1 MEQER
6 RFERGVQRTGL
17 LRAAD
22 AFGEA
27 PDMFERNAPDHPLA
41 QQPAFV
47 DDLAQPDRR
56 QPRHAVRDVEEAVD
70 EFGDERERIVFDLR
84 LGRPPHERDDLRE
97 PFLDDR
103 VEQLLAIREVVV
115 NHRRRDAG
123 GGGDLRD
130 GRRGDPRSANSWI
143 ATSSMWSRRS
153 KSSTDGRRPRGL
165 ATVDFAFMKSTL
177 IDELVNF
184 KEGFSPELIAIRRAS
199 KGTRVGEEAT

>member
-6 RFERGVQRTGL
+6 GFERGVQRAGL

-22 AFGEA
+22 AFGET
-27 PDMFERNAPDHPLA
+27 PDMLERNAPDHPLA

-70 EFGDERERIVFDLR
+70 EFGDERERIVFDPR
-84 LGRPPHERDDLRE
+84 FGRPPHERDDLRE

-103 VEQLLAIREVVV
+103 VEQLFAIREVVV
-115 NHRRRDAG
+115 DHRRRDAG

-130 GRRGDPRSANSWI
+130 RRRGDA
-143 ATSSMWSRRS
+143 
-153 KSSTDGRRPRGL
+153 
-165 ATVDFAFMKSTL
+165 AFGEQL
-177 IDELVNF
+177 HRDVEHVVAQVEIVH
-184 KEGFSPELIAIRRAS
+184 RRAAPARP
-199 KGTRVGEEAT
+199 GDGGFRVHAVDAN